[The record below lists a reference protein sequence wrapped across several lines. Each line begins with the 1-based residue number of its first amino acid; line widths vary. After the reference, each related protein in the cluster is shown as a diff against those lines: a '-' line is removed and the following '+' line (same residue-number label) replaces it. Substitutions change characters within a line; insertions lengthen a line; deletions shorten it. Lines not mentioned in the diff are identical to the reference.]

1 TTPGM
6 ARAATGKGEQAL
18 VEATRAREVLEEML
32 ASDPDSALVRFRVAI
47 ANESFASACMALASE
62 KNSSVP
68 QQIRYLSEALGW
80 FEKALKVDRE
90 LRDNGTL
97 AGDEAARV
105 EIIEAKIAECS
116 AAIAKTTVARTR

>member
-1 TTPGM
+1 
-6 ARAATGKGEQAL
+6 
-18 VEATRAREVLEEML
+18 ML

-47 ANESFASACMALASE
+47 AHESVANACLALASQ
-62 KNSSVP
+62 KSRSVQ
-68 QQIRYLSEALGW
+68 QQIHYWSEALGW

-105 EIIEAKIAECS
+105 EIIEAKIAECN